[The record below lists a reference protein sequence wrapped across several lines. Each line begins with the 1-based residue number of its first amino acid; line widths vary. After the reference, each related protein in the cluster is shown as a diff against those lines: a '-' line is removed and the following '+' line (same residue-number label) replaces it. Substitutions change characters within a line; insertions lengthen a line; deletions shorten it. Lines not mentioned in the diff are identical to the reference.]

1 MKIDRLHIDG
11 FGVFHDKNIEGFTS
25 GINILYGPNEAGK
38 STLLDFIRFT
48 LFEYPR
54 FHDERRPPLNGGN
67 HGGKLS
73 LKGSSDHSFSIYR
86 NGDGKDVRFEYN
98 GEVSENLQHYRQLI
112 GNASIDLYK
121 NVYAI
126 TLDELM
132 HVDQLNESGMEDRI
146 FSMGMGLSGVDF
158 GQFENEL
165 VQHAD
170 SYFKARGRTQILV
183 ECVNDIHKKEEAIQV
198 LSNKLDDYN
207 HLSEQKEQLQNALEE
222 LSQLRDK
229 WSREKN
235 KFADYSRAYEA
246 FVDYK
251 TAREQLIEMGDFTY
265 HPLEM
270 KDAYAHQKKRI
281 TEDEQLLRKLN
292 RSVEQLESEREA
304 IRWDAGLAE
313 HGHLLDYLKSNSKL
327 YEEAVSNRSK
337 ALEKSASAEKEAATI
352 LQQLGH
358 GLTKLAV
365 LELKGTFELQSDAS
379 AVVEETSRLQRQL
392 DAANDQQRR
401 LGRGLQQSEA
411 SLGQIEQKKK
421 DISIEDQE
429 ARKKA
434 EEQRI
439 EWDTQ
444 FQKALQSQGNTSKSN
459 KLPLILALIFLVAGG
474 VLFAIHFMA
483 AAIVTGMAV
492 VSLLVVLF
500 LSKNTNTGIVS
511 EDPATINKKLE
522 SLKTAIEK
530 YDQLQEAVDQVTK
543 ERNQSRRELEDVNE
557 QVKTLKKALAAHQEE
572 WEKAL
577 EDRGL
582 PTTLTPQRMSDFLT
596 NVDAFKRQHN
606 AIREADQA
614 LRTHEKRMHSFEEKL
629 KEIEP
634 EKQTFDT
641 AEIYDLIG
649 QLEANEKAAR
659 EREQLSGQ
667 LNKEIQEREAV
678 EQRLAAVKK
687 AQEERLK
694 QVGAVDEAA
703 FYKHFDQQ
711 IRHREAEKAKENA
724 AATIKTI
731 CGADQLENTLA
742 ALDKFTPSE
751 LATKKEATES
761 EYETVKEQYDE
772 MNRELAS
779 ISADIRH
786 ILEPDEM
793 YALQNERESLHQQ
806 LKDAT
811 CEWLSTKM
819 ALNVLNESKQRYE
832 EERQPEVITQTR
844 EYFKAITENA
854 YEDLRISLSEKH
866 VSIIDSRGTAKT
878 VEELSRG
885 TREQLLLAL
894 RLGLIEEYE
903 KNAEPLPVALDDI
916 MVNFDV
922 HRAEN
927 LADVLTDFARDRQVI
942 LFTCHEHTRDLFK
955 AKGANVIEWRN

>member
-11 FGVFHDKNIEGFTS
+11 FGVFHDKHIDGFTE

-67 HGGKLS
+67 HGGKLF
-73 LKGSSDHSFSIYR
+73 LKDNTANPFSIYR
-86 NGDGKDVRFEYN
+86 NGDGKEVRFEYN

-132 HVDQLNESGMEDRI
+132 RVDQLNESGMEDRI
-146 FSMGMGLSGVDF
+146 FSMGMGLAGVDF

-170 SYFKARGRTQILV
+170 SYFKTRGRTQILV
-183 ECVNDIHKKEEAIQV
+183 ECVNEIHKKEEAIRV

-207 HLSEQKEQLQNALEE
+207 RLSEQKEQLQAELGK
-222 LSQLRDK
+222 LSQLRENL
-229 WSREKN
+229 SRKKN

-251 TAREQLIEMGDFTY
+251 TAREQLIKLGELKQQ
-265 HPLEM
+265 PLDIKE
-270 KDAYAHQKKRI
+270 AYTHHKSSI
-281 TEDEQLLRKLN
+281 SEDQQLLRKLN
-292 RSVEQLESEREA
+292 RSVEQLENEREA
-304 IRWDAGLAE
+304 IHWDARLAN
-313 HGHLLDYLKSNSKL
+313 HSHLLDYLKSNSKL
-327 YEEAVSNRSK
+327 YEEAALNRSK
-337 ALEKSASAEKEAATI
+337 AIEKRSSAKKEAATI
-352 LQQLGH
+352 LHQLGH
-358 GLTKLAV
+358 GLTAKDV
-365 LELKGTFELQSDAS
+365 LELSGTFELQSA
-379 AVVEETSRLQRQL
+379 AGIVVEETSRLQRQL
-392 DAANDQQRR
+392 ETGREAARR
-401 LGRGLQQSEA
+401 LEQRLQQA
-411 SLGQIEQKKK
+411 RAARDQIVQKQN
-421 DISIEDQE
+421 DLSIENPEERKEADQK
-429 ARKKA
+429 RV
-434 EEQRI
+434 
-439 EWDTQ
+439 EWDTK
-444 FQKALQSQGNTSKSN
+444 FQQALQSSGSRSKTN
-459 KLPLILALIFLVAGG
+459 QLPFILALIFLVVGG
-474 VLFAIHFMA
+474 ILFAIHFLA
-483 AAIVTGMAV
+483 ALIVTGLAV
-492 VSLLVVLF
+492 ISLIVVL
-500 LSKNTNTGIVS
+500 LSKSSTANKVK
-511 EDPATINKKLE
+511 EDPVAINKKLE

-530 YDQLQEAVDQVTK
+530 YDQLQEAYDQSVK
-543 ERNQSRRELEDVNE
+543 QLNQYGHELEDVNE
-557 QVKTLKKALAAHQEE
+557 QVK
-572 WEKAL
+572 AL
-577 EDRGL
+577 EKDQSAHDDQWKCELSERGL
-582 PTTLTPQRMSDFLT
+582 PSTLVPQRISDFLT
-596 NVDAFKRQHN
+596 NVDAYKRQHKV
-606 AIREADQA
+606 IQEADQA
-614 LRTHEKRMHSFEEKL
+614 VRSNEEHMHSFEENL

-634 EKQTFDT
+634 EKQLFDT
-641 AEIYDLIG
+641 AAIYDLIAR
-649 QLEANEKAAR
+649 LEANEKAAQQ
-659 EREQLSGQ
+659 REQLSQQ
-667 LNKEIQEREAV
+667 LKKENEELETV
-678 EQRLAAVKK
+678 NQRLAAVKR
-687 AQEERLK
+687 AQEKYLH
-694 QVGAVDEAA
+694 QVGASDETA
-703 FYKHFDQQ
+703 FYTHFEQQ
-711 IRHREAEKAKENA
+711 KRYVEADKAQANA

-731 CGADQLENTLA
+731 CGADELENTLE
-742 ALDKFTPSE
+742 ALDDFTPSE
-751 LATKKEATES
+751 LASRKEATES

-793 YALQNERESLHQQ
+793 YALQNEKESLQQQ

-811 CEWLSTKM
+811 QEWLSTKM
-819 ALNVLNESKQRYE
+819 ALKVLNESKQRYE

-866 VSIIDSRGTAKT
+866 VSIIDAQENAKT
-878 VEELSRG
+878 VEALSRG

-916 MVNFDV
+916 MVNFDL

-927 LADVLTDFARDRQVI
+927 LADVLTDFARHRQVI

-955 AKGANVIEWRN
+955 AKGANIVEWRD